1 MKLGMFDVIE
11 PLPLLRNPHVI
22 AVLRPWTDAGN
33 SATLAVSQLEAVL
46 GAQQLGKI
54 SRPGTF
60 FDFTRY
66 RPVTHYRLGQ
76 RELIVPN
83 TIVTYAHQQN
93 GGPDLVFL
101 NMLEP
106 NNFAEYYISSVLL
119 LMQTIGAVRYSL
131 LGSMYDM
138 VPHTRPLIVTGGA
151 NGEKAAEDLKN
162 AGLTSSPYEG
172 PTTICALIAQEAVK
186 MGIQTLSVM
195 VRLPQY
201 TQLDKDYNGQ
211 VRLLE
216 VARSIYGIPL
226 EEDVVQR
233 AAQQTKEIDLEVN
246 HSRKTKD
253 VVAHLE
259 AYYDAQSATRQKKEE
274 VKLSPDVEDFLKE
287 MENRFKQ
294 E

>member
-1 MKLGMFDVIE
+1 L
-11 PLPLLRNPHVI
+11 

-33 SATLAVSQLEAVL
+33 SATLAVSQIETLL

-54 SRPGTF
+54 SKPGTF
-60 FDFTRY
+60 FDFTKY
-66 RPVTHYRLGQ
+66 RPVTRYRMGT

-83 TIVTYAHQQN
+83 TIVTYARQSK

-106 NNFAEYYISSVLL
+106 TMFAEKYISSVVELL
-119 LMQTIGAVRYSL
+119 KVVGAERYSL

-138 VPHTRPLIVTGGA
+138 VPHSRPLIVTGGGV
-151 NGEKAAEDLKN
+151 GEKASAELKK

-172 PTTICALIAQEAVK
+172 PTTICALIAQDALRLGME
-186 MGIQTLSVM
+186 TLSVM

-201 TQLDKDYNGQ
+201 TQLEKDYTGQ

-216 VARSIYGIPL
+216 VLNSLYGIPV
-226 EEDVVQR
+226 EEAAVRR
-233 AAQQTKEIDLEVN
+233 AEQQIKDIDIEVSRN
-246 HSRKTKD
+246 RKTKD
-253 VVAHLE
+253 IVAHLE
-259 AYYDAQSATRQKKEE
+259 AYYDAQSATKQKKEE
-274 VKLSPDVEDFLKE
+274 TRLSPDIENFLKD